1 MSYEQG
7 KLVSDDQPGTQV
19 IKTIWA
25 SDGVQLEYEVLGT
38 GEPLVMLHGVFAG
51 RGAFSRQRELAD
63 QYPH

>member
-1 MSYEQG
+1 MTNKAPE
-7 KLVSDDQPGTQV
+7 V
-19 IKTIWA
+19 IKTISA
-25 SDGVQLEYEVLGT
+25 TDGVQLEYEVLGT

>member
-1 MSYEQG
+1 MTGDHVTMANQALE
-7 KLVSDDQPGTQV
+7 V
-19 IKTIWA
+19 IKTISA